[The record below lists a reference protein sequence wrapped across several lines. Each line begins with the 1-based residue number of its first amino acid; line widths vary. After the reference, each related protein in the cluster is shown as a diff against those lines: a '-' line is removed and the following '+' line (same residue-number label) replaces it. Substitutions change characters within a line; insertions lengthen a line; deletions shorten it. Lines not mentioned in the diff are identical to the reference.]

1 LSAAPKAAFREH
13 LQPYRL
19 VLLCVSRD
27 ASVLHQPDFLQGGA
41 EATIAVR
48 PNPLVLA
55 TTTGTRLLLHLKF
68 RAQLDASRQQARCS
82 HYHMQVADADDRE
95 LVTFHSG
102 HGEPRNN
109 FPHVHVAMPRT
120 LVHKK
125 HLPTGEEDVKLA
137 YVIKPYPHD
146 QARLTP
152 SQTSGLGGRTLAPT
166 APRRPTSRGHAAAP
180 SARVGAGIPART
192 GTCRGRC
199 RTQARCQYGQPLG
212 AGVTER
218 VGAEAFPADA
228 PDGTTLAADP
238 P

>member
-1 LSAAPKAAFREH
+1 
-13 LQPYRL
+13 
-19 VLLCVSRD
+19 VSRD
-27 ASVLHQPDFLQGGA
+27 ASVLHQPDFLQGGT

-68 RAQLDASRQQARCS
+68 RAQLDTSRQQARCS

-137 YVIKPYPHD
+137 YVIYMLLERVGRGGAAGRLARGSAPAGFIKPYPHD

-152 SQTSGLGGRTLAPT
+152 SQTSGLSAVGHLRPPLPGGPPVGVTPQHRQLGWV
-166 APRRPTSRGHAAAP
+166 RGYRLEPEPAGP
-180 SARVGAGIPART
+180 VGSGAVVSCRT
-192 GTCRGRC
+192 GRARACGRPG
-199 RTQARCQYGQPLG
+199 RRCG
-212 AGVTER
+212 R
-218 VGAEAFPADA
+218 S
-228 PDGTTLAADP
+228 
-238 P
+238 